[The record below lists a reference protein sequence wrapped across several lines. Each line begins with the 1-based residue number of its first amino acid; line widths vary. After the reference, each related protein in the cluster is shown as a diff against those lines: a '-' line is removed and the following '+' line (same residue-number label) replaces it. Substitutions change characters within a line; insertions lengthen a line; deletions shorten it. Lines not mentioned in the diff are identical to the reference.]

1 MTQTTPNLND
11 YKFVPVLLWK
21 PHPSSNKSCKVK
33 GSGLREDEERRE
45 EEEEKPLLK
54 KMDLSDSLP
63 PTVSNTTCTASS
75 LSQSKQRRIIEV
87 RERGREGGR
96 ERGRE
101 REREGGRERGSYN
114 VHVHVHVCG
123 RGREGGRGEGQY

>member
-21 PHPSSNKSCKVK
+21 PHPSSNKPCKVK

-96 ERGRE
+96 EGGRG
-101 REREGGRERGSYN
+101 GGRE
-114 VHVHVHVCG
+114 
-123 RGREGGRGEGQY
+123 RGREGGREGATTYMYMYMCVGDGER